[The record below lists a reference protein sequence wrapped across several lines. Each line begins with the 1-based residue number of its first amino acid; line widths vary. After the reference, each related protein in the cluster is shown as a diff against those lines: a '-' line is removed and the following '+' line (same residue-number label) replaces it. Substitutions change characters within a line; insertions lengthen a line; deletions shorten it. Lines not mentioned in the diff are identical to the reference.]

1 MREKEERE
9 GVKQRKGGFVNIID
23 QISTSFFFTNFPE
36 DLGWGDLWKLFA
48 KFGNV
53 GDVFI
58 PKKVDKWGRK
68 FGFVKFKE
76 VKEVEVMSE
85 KLEDV
90 WWDSYK
96 LRINRA
102 RFGKGDKKEGD
113 TSNRNQT
120 QRLLV
125 GNDLQVSDEMSYKT
139 LLLEKDDMVERK
151 LTKMVC
157 W

>member
-1 MREKEERE
+1 
-9 GVKQRKGGFVNIID
+9 
-23 QISTSFFFTNFPE
+23 
-36 DLGWGDLWKLFA
+36 
-48 KFGNV
+48 
-53 GDVFI
+53 VFI

-96 LRINRA
+96 LRINRG

>member
-1 MREKEERE
+1 
-9 GVKQRKGGFVNIID
+9 
-23 QISTSFFFTNFPE
+23 
-36 DLGWGDLWKLFA
+36 
-48 KFGNV
+48 
-53 GDVFI
+53 VFI

-102 RFGKGDKKEGD
+102 RVGKGDKKEGD

-151 LTKMVC
+151 LIKMVC

>member
-1 MREKEERE
+1 
-9 GVKQRKGGFVNIID
+9 
-23 QISTSFFFTNFPE
+23 
-36 DLGWGDLWKLFA
+36 
-48 KFGNV
+48 
-53 GDVFI
+53 VFI

-125 GNDLQVSDEMSYKT
+125 CNDLQVSDEMSYKT